1 MEEVNDPS
9 LLPRVQIKNLVKQ
22 YFKDVS
28 FPPAVDNLDLN
39 LYESQITTLLG
50 HNGAG
55 RFDKLIFFV
64 PMLRV
69 LTNALI

>member
-1 MEEVNDPS
+1 MEEVTDPS
-9 LLPRVQIKNLVKQ
+9 LLPRVQIKKLVKQ

-55 RFDKLIFFV
+55 RFDKLVFV
-64 PMLRV
+64 LPMLSF
-69 LTNALI
+69 LSQTC